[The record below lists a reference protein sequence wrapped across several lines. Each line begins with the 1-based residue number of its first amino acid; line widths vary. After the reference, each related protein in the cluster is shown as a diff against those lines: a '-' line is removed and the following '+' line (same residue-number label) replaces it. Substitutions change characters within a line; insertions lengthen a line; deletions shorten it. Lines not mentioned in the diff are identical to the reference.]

1 MPKIVE
7 HDQYRRA
14 LLRRCFDVFAEHGYA
29 KTTMR
34 QLAEALEVSTG
45 TLYHYFPSK
54 QAIFEQLM
62 EQMAQE
68 DSAALDA
75 ELAGMATIEAKLE
88 AAMAFFERTEEY
100 GRKQLLLFVEYYRG
114 FSPGEL
120 AQDAALNRII
130 RQYEQLFFDGIGV
143 RDPVL
148 FHLLWSVVDGWLTHR
163 IYLPHAVSLRDLAA
177 ILGPMVAGYLR
188 TYSGDL

>member
-88 AAMAFFERTEEY
+88 AAMAFLSA
-100 GRKQLLLFVEYYRG
+100 RK
-114 FSPGEL
+114 ST
-120 AQDAALNRII
+120 AASSCCCSSNII
-130 RQYEQLFFDGIGV
+130 GAS
-143 RDPVL
+143 VL
-148 FHLLWSVVDGWLTHR
+148 GNWLKMRRST
-163 IYLPHAVSLRDLAA
+163 A
-177 ILGPMVAGYLR
+177 
-188 TYSGDL
+188 